1 MNHKPLLKANLRV
14 MTTDGKK
21 QKLVCTMHIIITV
34 NRTSAT
40 DSYYFWVIA
49 IGQAL
54 F

>member
-1 MNHKPLLKANLRV
+1 
-14 MTTDGKK
+14 MTTDGEK
-21 QKLVCTMHIIITV
+21 QKIIFTMYIIITV
-34 NRTSAT
+34 NNTST